1 MSQAKIKAGLMKD
14 ALSEGREQSY
24 VNKPQHDAYARLLK
38 EGEADMKLSMAWLKN
53 CFLDPHTG
61 SYICGAQEL
70 ALFAKY
76 HEKHILKNSD
86 DDQCRICKKGP

>member
-38 EGEADMKLSMAWLKN
+38 EGEADMKLSMA
-53 CFLDPHTG
+53 
-61 SYICGAQEL
+61 
-70 ALFAKY
+70 
-76 HEKHILKNSD
+76 
-86 DDQCRICKKGP
+86 